1 MQCSL
6 ITITLNYT
14 KKLISKSRL
23 PTLNTKM
30 MRISVQAIR
39 LYRDTNIY
47 PVDFRK
53 ISNAML
59 KSNTYS
65 IQCQEPSIYT
75 KGRIKASE
83 PMSIMEPSSSW
94 WMSCICKNLPI
105 VRGII
110 LTINTPPTDQ
120 KVKVRLNMT
129 YDIVN

>member
-65 IQCQEPSIYT
+65 I
-75 KGRIKASE
+75 
-83 PMSIMEPSSSW
+83 
-94 WMSCICKNLPI
+94 
-105 VRGII
+105 
-110 LTINTPPTDQ
+110 
-120 KVKVRLNMT
+120 
-129 YDIVN
+129 